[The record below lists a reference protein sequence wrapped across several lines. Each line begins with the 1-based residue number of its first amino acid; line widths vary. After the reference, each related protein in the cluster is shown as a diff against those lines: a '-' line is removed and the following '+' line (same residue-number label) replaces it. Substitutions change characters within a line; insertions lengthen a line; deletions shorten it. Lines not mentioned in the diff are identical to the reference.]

1 MYFNQ
6 FNYFLF
12 ILIIVF
18 FSIYIYF
25 QCNIRY
31 VILSD
36 AYNKDVIIIIIIIIK
51 LLPYLSLDGREK
63 PSRKQETKM
72 SSVLSSTRIQQS

>member
-1 MYFNQ
+1 MNKQ
-6 FNYFLF
+6 SRKVNYFLF
-12 ILIIVF
+12 ILIIVI

-36 AYNKDVIIIIIIIIK
+36 AFNKDVIIIK
-51 LLPYLSLDGREK
+51 EL
-63 PSRKQETKM
+63 
-72 SSVLSSTRIQQS
+72 